1 MEYHIQ
7 LEQFEGPLP
16 LLLVLIEREKLDI
29 TKVSL
34 AKVTD
39 QYLEYV
45 SREEHIS
52 LENLAKFLSIAARLI
67 LIKSKALL
75 PILDFTD
82 EEEEEIGDLE
92 EELRQYKLFKEA
104 AEKLRSVMLSGK
116 VADSRES
123 SLEAVSVF
131 LPPKNLTKETL
142 AIHFRSVLG
151 ILTLAIP
158 LEEKRVAEIVTLE
171 EKITVLQ
178 ESIRDRV
185 TQSFSHIIANAAD
198 HVHVIVSFLALLELI
213 KQRVIRANQEE
224 RFGEIHFEHAGGD
237 HSLPHDTEIIPIP

>member
-1 MEYHIQ
+1 
-7 LEQFEGPLP
+7 
-16 LLLVLIEREKLDI
+16 
-29 TKVSL
+29 
-34 AKVTD
+34 
-39 QYLEYV
+39 
-45 SREEHIS
+45 

-82 EEEEEIGDLE
+82 EEEEGIGDLE

-104 AEKLRSVMLSGK
+104 AEKLRQVMLVGQM
-116 VADSRES
+116 ADSRES
-123 SLEAVSVF
+123 SLETVSIF
-131 LPPKNLTKETL
+131 LPPKDLTKEAL

-151 ILTLAIP
+151 TLTLATP
-158 LEEKRVAEIVTLE
+158 LEEKRMTEIVTLE
-171 EKITVLQ
+171 EKITLLQ

-185 TQSFSHIIANAAD
+185 TRSFSHIVANAAD

-224 RFGEIHFEHAGGD
+224 RFGEIRFGHAEED
-237 HSLPHDTEIIPIP
+237 HPRSRDTETMPIP